1 MPIFLD
7 DRCAPRSNA
16 SSRALQATPEPAGVG
31 AERRRVT
38 ACAETRSVPVGHD
51 AWPRRP
57 AAVSR
62 RRGGVPGGAVRLA
75 EEGADII
82 GFDICADDPS
92 TAIQPFSARFHP
104 LLACP
109 LRCPRPAA
117 TGTLLAGPRPGSA
130 HSRVPARRFLKPGK
144 QNGFDDVTAD
154 RGFFRLVDLIE
165 PKRGDQPVEGES
177 ALPP

>member
-1 MPIFLD
+1 MD

-82 GFDICADDPS
+82 GFDICADDPWVEYPLASRDDLDETVKFVEKTRRGIHAEVADVRNTEAVAKSS
-92 TAIQPFSARFHP
+92 T
-104 LLACP
+104 
-109 LRCPRPAA
+109 PA
-117 TGTLLAGPRPGSA
+117 
-130 HSRVPARRFLKPGK
+130 
-144 QNGFDDVTAD
+144 
-154 RGFFRLVDLIE
+154 
-165 PKRGDQPVEGES
+165 
-177 ALPP
+177 